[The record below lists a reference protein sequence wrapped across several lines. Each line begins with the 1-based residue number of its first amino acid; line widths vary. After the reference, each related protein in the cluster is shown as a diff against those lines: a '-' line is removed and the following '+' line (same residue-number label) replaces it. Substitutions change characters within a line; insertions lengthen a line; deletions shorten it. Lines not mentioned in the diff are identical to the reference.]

1 MIKGILKEIEMDK
14 RIWILAIA
22 SFVVGTVELVIAGII
37 DMIAQDLNVSVG
49 NAGQLITVYSLVFA
63 FGSPILINL
72 TSKVERKKLLTAAM
86 LVFFAGNMIAIVSPN
101 FTILLIS
108 RIILAASCSIVVV
121 LSIVMASS
129 IVASELR
136 GRAIG
141 IIFMGISA
149 SLVIGVPLG
158 TFIGNIWGWRSTFAL
173 VGALTLIVA
182 WAVNRFLPQVAP
194 RPGVPLRDQLRTLKN
209 SKILSA
215 HLISILQMTGQFTI
229 YAYITP
235 FLNETMGLSTSMI
248 SLVLFVYG
256 LAGIAGGW
264 IGGWSSDKIGNGKT
278 MIIALLL
285 HSLAIL
291 LLPYSTDSIFPLLI
305 VVIVWCAFNMAPSPA
320 IQSYLI
326 QTAPES
332 SDIQLSFN
340 TSSLHIGVAAGSIVG
355 GLILNYYSV
364 TMNTWVGGL
373 IVILAILS
381 AIFSLSKNRTKSS
394 TAHSRR
400 SF

>member
-1 MIKGILKEIEMDK
+1 MDK

-37 DMIAQDLNVSVG
+37 DMIAQDLNVSAG
-49 NAGQLITVYSLVFA
+49 TAGQLITVYSLVFA
-63 FGSPILINL
+63 FGSPLLINL
-72 TSKVERKKLLTAAM
+72 TSKVERRKLLTAAM
-86 LVFFAGNMIAIVSPN
+86 LVFFAGNMISIVSPN

-129 IVASELR
+129 IVAPELR

-141 IIFMGISA
+141 VIFMGISA

-158 TFIGNIWGWRSTFAL
+158 TFIGDIWGWRSTFAL

-182 WAVNRFLPQVAP
+182 WAVNRYLPQVAP
-194 RPGVPLRDQLRTLKN
+194 RPGVPLRDQLRTLKD

-235 FLNETMGLSTSMI
+235 FLNETMGLSTNMI
-248 SLVLFVYG
+248 SLVLLVYG

-264 IGGWSSDKIGNGKT
+264 IGGWSSDKLGNGKT
-278 MIIALLL
+278 MIITLLL
-285 HSLAIL
+285 HALAIF
-291 LLPYSTDSIFPLLI
+291 LLPYSTGSIFPLLI
-305 VVIVWCAFNMAPSPA
+305 AVIVWCAFNMAPSPA

-373 IVILAILS
+373 IVILATLS
-381 AIFSLSKNRTKSS
+381 AIFSLSKNRIKAS

-400 SF
+400 LF

>member
-1 MIKGILKEIEMDK
+1 MDK

-37 DMIAQDLNVSVG
+37 DMIAQDLNVSAG
-49 NAGQLITVYSLVFA
+49 TAGQLITVYSLVFA
-63 FGSPILINL
+63 FGSPLLINL
-72 TSKVERKKLLTAAM
+72 TSKVERRKLLTAAM
-86 LVFFAGNMIAIVSPN
+86 LVFFAGNMISIVSPN

-129 IVASELR
+129 IVAPELR

-141 IIFMGISA
+141 VIFMGISA

-158 TFIGNIWGWRSTFAL
+158 TLIGDIWGWRSTFAL

-182 WAVNRFLPQVAP
+182 WAVNRYLPQVAP
-194 RPGVPLRDQLRTLKN
+194 RPGVPLRDQLRTLKD

-235 FLNETMGLSTSMI
+235 FLNETMGLSTNMI
-248 SLVLFVYG
+248 SLVLLVYG

-264 IGGWSSDKIGNGKT
+264 IGGWSSDKLGNGKT
-278 MIIALLL
+278 MIITLLL
-285 HSLAIL
+285 HALAIF
-291 LLPYSTDSIFPLLI
+291 LLPYSTGSIFPLLI

-373 IVILAILS
+373 IVILATLS
-381 AIFSLSKNRTKSS
+381 AIFSLSKNRTKAS

-400 SF
+400 LF

>member
-1 MIKGILKEIEMDK
+1 MEIEMDK

-37 DMIAQDLNVSVG
+37 DMIAQDLNVTVG
-49 NAGQLITVYSLVFA
+49 TAGQLITVYSLVFA
-63 FGSPILINL
+63 FGSPILITL
-72 TSKVERKKLLTAAM
+72 TSKVERRKLLTVAM
-86 LVFFAGNMIAIVSPN
+86 LFFFVGNMISIVSPN
-101 FTILLIS
+101 FTILLLS

-129 IVASELR
+129 IVAPELR

-149 SLVIGVPLG
+149 SLVLGVPLG
-158 TFIGNIWGWRSTFAL
+158 TFIGEIWGWRSTFAL
-173 VGALTLIVA
+173 VGGLTLIVA
-182 WAVNRFLPQVAP
+182 WAVKRYLPQVAP
-194 RPGVPLRDQLRTLKN
+194 RPGVPLREQLRTLKD

-215 HLISILQMTGQFTI
+215 HFISILQMTGQFTI

-235 FLNETMGLSTSMI
+235 FLHESMGLSTNMI
-248 SLVLFVYG
+248 GLVLFVYG

-264 IGGWSSDKIGNGKT
+264 IGGWSSDKLGNGKT
-278 MIIALLL
+278 IIVTLLL
-285 HSLAIL
+285 HALAIFS
-291 LLPYSTDSIFPLLI
+291 LPYSTSSIYLLLI
-305 VVIVWCAFNMAPSPA
+305 VVVVWCAFNMAPSPA

-326 QTAPES
+326 QTASES

-355 GLILNYYSV
+355 GLIVNHYSV
-364 TMNTWVGGL
+364 TTNSWVGGL

-381 AIFSLSKNRTKSS
+381 AIFSLRKKD
-394 TAHSRR
+394 R
-400 SF
+400 SH

>member
-1 MIKGILKEIEMDK
+1 MDK

-49 NAGQLITVYSLVFA
+49 TAGQLITVYSLVFA

-86 LVFFAGNMIAIVSPN
+86 LVFFAGNMISIVSPN

-121 LSIVMASS
+121 LSIVIASS
-129 IVASELR
+129 IVAPELR

-182 WAVNRFLPQVAP
+182 WAVHRYLPQVAP
-194 RPGVPLRDQLRTLKN
+194 RPGIPLRDQLRTLKN

-215 HLISILQMTGQFTI
+215 HLISVLQMTGQFTI

-235 FLNETMGLSTSMI
+235 FLNETMGLSTNMI
-248 SLVLFVYG
+248 SLVLLVYG

-264 IGGWSSDKIGNGKT
+264 IGGWSSDKLGNGKT
-278 MIIALLL
+278 MIITLLL
-285 HSLAIL
+285 HALAIF
-291 LLPYSTDSIFPLLI
+291 LLPYSTGSIFPLLI

-364 TMNTWVGGL
+364 TMNTWIGGL

-381 AIFSLSKNRTKSS
+381 AIFSLSKNRTQAS
-394 TAHSRR
+394 TAHSRH
-400 SF
+400 SV

>member
-1 MIKGILKEIEMDK
+1 MDK

-37 DMIAQDLNVSVG
+37 DMIAKDLNVSLG
-49 NAGQLITVYSLVFA
+49 TAGQLITVYSFVFA
-63 FGSPILINL
+63 FGSPLLMTL
-72 TSKVERKKLLTAAM
+72 TAKVERRKLLTAAM
-86 LVFFAGNMIAIVSPN
+86 FVFFVGNMISIVSPT
-101 FTILLIS
+101 FTILLAS
-108 RIILAASCSIVVV
+108 RVILAASCSIVVV

-129 IVASELR
+129 IVAPELR

-141 IIFMGISA
+141 IIFMGISG

-158 TFIGNIWGWRSTFAL
+158 TFIGELWGWRSTFAL
-173 VGALTLIVA
+173 VGTLTLIVT
-182 WAVNRFLPQVAP
+182 WAVKRYLPRVAP
-194 RPGVPLRDQLRTLKN
+194 RPGIPLREQLRTLKDA
-209 SKILSA
+209 KILSA
-215 HLISILQMTGQFTI
+215 HTISILQMTGQFTI
-229 YAYITP
+229 YTYITP
-235 FLNETMGLSTSMI
+235 FLHETMGLSTNMI

-264 IGGWSSDKIGNGKT
+264 MGGWSSDKLGNGKT
-278 MIIALLL
+278 MIITLLL
-285 HSLAIL
+285 HALAIF
-291 LLPYSTDSIFPLLI
+291 LLPFSTDSIFLLLI
-305 VVIVWCAFNMAPSPA
+305 VVVVWCACNMAPSPA

-355 GLILNYYSV
+355 GLIVNHFSV
-364 TMNTWVGGL
+364 TMNAWIGGL

-381 AIFSLSKNRTKSS
+381 AIFSLQKNKSKSID
-394 TAHSRR
+394 R
-400 SF
+400 SILGKL

>member
-1 MIKGILKEIEMDK
+1 MDK

-37 DMIAQDLNVSVG
+37 DMIAQDLNVSAG
-49 NAGQLITVYSLVFA
+49 TAGQLITVYSLVFA
-63 FGSPILINL
+63 FGSPLLINL
-72 TSKVERKKLLTAAM
+72 TSKVERRKLLTAAM
-86 LVFFAGNMIAIVSPN
+86 LVFFAGNMISIVSPN

-129 IVASELR
+129 IVAPELR

-158 TFIGNIWGWRSTFAL
+158 TFIGDIWGWRSTFSL

-182 WAVNRFLPQVAP
+182 WAVNRYLPQVAP

-235 FLNETMGLSTSMI
+235 FLNETMGLSTNMI
-248 SLVLFVYG
+248 SLVLLVYG

-264 IGGWSSDKIGNGKT
+264 IGGWSSDKLGNGKT
-278 MIIALLL
+278 MIITLLL
-285 HSLAIL
+285 HALAIF

-381 AIFSLSKNRTKSS
+381 AIFSLSKNRTKAS
-394 TAHSRR
+394 TVHSRR
-400 SF
+400 LI

>member
-1 MIKGILKEIEMDK
+1 MDK

-49 NAGQLITVYSLVFA
+49 TAGQLITVYSLVFA
-63 FGSPILINL
+63 FGSPILITL
-72 TSKVERKKLLTAAM
+72 TSKVERRKLLTAAM
-86 LVFFAGNMIAIVSPN
+86 LVFFAGNLISILSPN
-101 FTILLIS
+101 FTVLLIS

-129 IVASELR
+129 IVAPESR

-149 SLVIGVPLG
+149 SLVLGVPIG
-158 TFIGNIWGWRSTFAL
+158 TFIGELWGWRSTFVL
-173 VGALTLIVA
+173 VGGLTLIVA
-182 WAVNRFLPQVAP
+182 WAVRRYLPQVAP
-194 RPGVPLRDQLRTLKN
+194 RPGIPLRDQLRTLKN

-215 HLISILQMTGQFTI
+215 HSISILQMTGQFTI
-229 YAYITP
+229 YAYVTP
-235 FLNETMGLSTSMI
+235 FLQETMGLSTNMI

-264 IGGWSSDKIGNGKT
+264 IGGWSSDKLGNGRT
-278 MIIALLL
+278 IIVTLLL
-285 HSLAIL
+285 HALAIF
-291 LLPYSTDSIFPLLI
+291 LLPYSTSSIFLLLI
-305 VVIVWCAFNMAPSPA
+305 VVVVWCAFNMAPSPA

-355 GLILNYYSV
+355 GLIVNHYSV
-364 TMNTWVGGL
+364 TTNTWVGGL

-381 AIFSLSKNRTKSS
+381 AVFSLRKSNAKTS
-394 TAHSRR
+394 TTS
-400 SF
+400 S

>member
-1 MIKGILKEIEMDK
+1 MDK

>member
-1 MIKGILKEIEMDK
+1 MDK

-49 NAGQLITVYSLVFA
+49 TAGQLITVYSLVFA
-63 FGSPILINL
+63 FGSPILITL
-72 TSKVERKKLLTAAM
+72 TSKVERRKLLTAAM
-86 LVFFAGNMIAIVSPN
+86 LVFFAGNLISIFSPN
-101 FTILLIS
+101 FAILLVS

-129 IVASELR
+129 IVAPELR

-149 SLVIGVPLG
+149 SLVLGVPIG
-158 TFIGNIWGWRSTFAL
+158 TFIGELWGWRSTFVL
-173 VGALTLIVA
+173 VGGLTLIVA
-182 WAVNRFLPQVAP
+182 WAVKRYLPQVAP
-194 RPGVPLRDQLRTLKN
+194 HPGVPLREQLRTLKD

-215 HLISILQMTGQFTI
+215 HSISILQMTGQFTI
-229 YAYITP
+229 YAYVTP
-235 FLNETMGLSTSMI
+235 FLQETMGLSTNMI

-264 IGGWSSDKIGNGKT
+264 IGGWSSDKLGNGIT
-278 MIIALLL
+278 IIVTLLL
-285 HSLAIL
+285 HALAIF
-291 LLPYSTDSIFPLLI
+291 LLPYSTGSIFLLLI
-305 VVIVWCAFNMAPSPA
+305 VVVVWCAFNMAPSPA

-355 GLILNYYSV
+355 GLIVNHSSV
-364 TMNTWVGGL
+364 TTNAYVGGL

-381 AIFSLSKNRTKSS
+381 AVFSLRKAVS
-394 TAHSRR
+394 
-400 SF
+400 

>member
-1 MIKGILKEIEMDK
+1 MDK

-49 NAGQLITVYSLVFA
+49 TAGQLITVYSLVFA
-63 FGSPILINL
+63 LGSPILINL

-86 LVFFAGNMIAIVSPN
+86 LVFFVGNMISIASPN

-108 RIILAASCSIVVV
+108 RVILAASCSIVVV
-121 LSIVMASS
+121 LSIVMASN
-129 IVASELR
+129 IVAPEVR

-141 IIFMGISA
+141 TIFMGISA

-158 TFIGNIWGWRSTFAL
+158 TFIGEIWGWRSTFAL

-182 WAVNRFLPQVAP
+182 WAVHRYLPQVAP
-194 RPGVPLRDQLRTLKN
+194 RAGIPLRDQLRTLKN
-209 SKILSA
+209 AKILSA

-235 FLNETMGLSTSMI
+235 FLDKTMGLSTNMI
-248 SLVLFVYG
+248 SLVLLVYG

-264 IGGWSSDKIGNGKT
+264 IGGWSSDKLGNGKT
-278 MIIALLL
+278 MIITLLL
-285 HSLAIL
+285 HALAIF
-291 LLPYSTDSIFPLLI
+291 LLPYSTGSIYLLLI
-305 VVIVWCAFNMAPSPA
+305 IVIVWCAFNMAPSPA

-326 QTAPES
+326 QTAPQS

-355 GLILNYYSV
+355 GLIVNDYSV

-381 AIFSLSKNRTKSS
+381 AIYSLSRNRAKAAA
-394 TAHSRR
+394 AHSKH

>member
-1 MIKGILKEIEMDK
+1 MDK

-49 NAGQLITVYSLVFA
+49 TAGQLITVYSLVFA
-63 FGSPILINL
+63 FGSPILISL
-72 TSKVERKKLLTAAM
+72 TAKVERRKLLTAAM
-86 LVFFAGNMIAIVSPN
+86 FVFFVGNMISIVSPT
-101 FTILLIS
+101 FAVLLVS

-121 LSIVMASS
+121 LSVVMASS
-129 IVASELR
+129 IVAPELR

-158 TFIGNIWGWRSTFAL
+158 TFIGEMWGWRSTFAL

-182 WAVNRFLPQVAP
+182 WAVRRYLPQVAP
-194 RPGVPLRDQLRTLKN
+194 RPGVQLREQLRTLKD

-229 YAYITP
+229 YTYITP
-235 FLNETMGLSTSMI
+235 FLHEMMGLSTNMI
-248 SLVLFVYG
+248 SFVLFVYG

-264 IGGWSSDKIGNGKT
+264 IGGWSSDKLGNSKT
-278 MIIALLL
+278 ILITLLL
-285 HSLAIL
+285 HALAIF
-291 LLPYSTDSIFPLLI
+291 LLPYSTGSIFLLLI
-305 VVIVWCAFNMAPSPA
+305 VTVVWCACNMAPSPA
-320 IQSYLI
+320 IQSYLV

-340 TSSLHIGVAAGSIVG
+340 TSSLHIGVAAGSILG
-355 GLILNYYSV
+355 GLIVNHYSV
-364 TMNTWVGGL
+364 TTNAWVGGL
-373 IVILAILS
+373 IVILAIIS
-381 AIFSLSKNRTKSS
+381 ALFSLNKQKAS
-394 TAHSRR
+394 TIPSQVNGKLN
-400 SF
+400 S

>member
-1 MIKGILKEIEMDK
+1 MDK

-49 NAGQLITVYSLVFA
+49 TAGQLITVYSLVFA
-63 FGSPILINL
+63 FGSPILITL
-72 TSKVERKKLLTAAM
+72 TSKVERRKLLTAAM
-86 LVFFAGNMIAIVSPN
+86 FVFFVGNMISIVSPT
-101 FTILLIS
+101 FAVLLVS

-121 LSIVMASS
+121 LSVVMASS

-158 TFIGNIWGWRSTFAL
+158 TFIGEMWGWRSTFAL

-182 WAVNRFLPQVAP
+182 WAVKRYLPQVAP
-194 RPGVPLRDQLRTLKN
+194 RPGVRLREQLRTLKD

-215 HLISILQMTGQFTI
+215 HSISILQMTGQFTI

-235 FLNETMGLSTSMI
+235 FLHEMMGLSTNMI

-264 IGGWSSDKIGNGKT
+264 IGGWSSDKLGDSKT
-278 MIIALLL
+278 ILITLLL
-285 HSLAIL
+285 HALAL
-291 LLPYSTDSIFPLLI
+291 FLLPYSTGSIFLLLI
-305 VVIVWCAFNMAPSPA
+305 VTVVWCACNMAPSPA
-320 IQSYLI
+320 IQSYLV

-340 TSSLHIGVAAGSIVG
+340 TSSLHIGVAAGSILG
-355 GLILNYYSV
+355 GLIVNHYSV
-364 TMNTWVGGL
+364 TTNAWVGGL
-373 IVILAILS
+373 IVILAIIS
-381 AIFSLSKNRTKSS
+381 AIFSLNKQKAS
-394 TAHSRR
+394 TVHHR
-400 SF
+400 

>member
-1 MIKGILKEIEMDK
+1 MDK

-37 DMIAQDLNVSVG
+37 DMVAQDLNVSVG
-49 NAGQLITVYSLVFA
+49 TAGQLITVYSLVFA
-63 FGSPILINL
+63 FGSPILITL
-72 TSKVERKKLLTAAM
+72 TSRVERRKLLTAAM
-86 LVFFAGNMIAIVSPN
+86 LVFFAGNLISIFSPN
-101 FTILLIS
+101 FAILLIS

-129 IVASELR
+129 IVAPELR

-149 SLVIGVPLG
+149 SLVLGVPLG
-158 TFIGNIWGWRSTFAL
+158 TFIGELWGWRSTFIL
-173 VGALTLIVA
+173 VGGLTLIVA
-182 WAVNRFLPQVAP
+182 WAVKRYLPQVAP
-194 RPGVPLRDQLRTLKN
+194 RPGIPLREQLRTLKD

-215 HLISILQMTGQFTI
+215 HSISILQMTGQFTI
-229 YAYITP
+229 YAYVTP
-235 FLNETMGLSTSMI
+235 FLQETMGLSTNMI
-248 SLVLFVYG
+248 GLVLFVYG

-264 IGGWSSDKIGNGKT
+264 IGGWSSDKLGNGRT
-278 MIIALLL
+278 IIVTLLL
-285 HSLAIL
+285 HALAIF
-291 LLPYSTDSIFPLLI
+291 LLPYSTGSIFLLLI
-305 VVIVWCAFNMAPSPA
+305 VVVVWCAFNMAPSPA

-355 GLILNYYSV
+355 GLIVNHYSV
-364 TMNTWVGGL
+364 TTNAWVGGL

-381 AIFSLSKNRTKSS
+381 AVFSLRKNNANASTVSS
-394 TAHSRR
+394 
-400 SF
+400 